1 MRKSIQRTILIA
13 AQVAAMTAAV
23 PAFASENTR
32 ATSPN
37 VFGAEL
43 GGRGLFFSG
52 FYDRMLDD
60 DLAAGFGLGAT
71 ATQQQ
76 DTGLD
81 ANQNANLLTAYAN
94 YYFTETQGS
103 LYATAGATGVLNSG
117 SVSGTKS
124 TAGGLNLNNSVLP
137 MFGIGY
143 ENRSEMGFLFRVTG
157 YVLISTN
164 VKPWAGLSFG
174 YAF

>member
-1 MRKSIQRTILIA
+1 MKKPILGMFAIVGLLA
-13 AQVAAMTAAV
+13 AL
-23 PAFASENTR
+23 PSGFASENTR

-37 VFGAEL
+37 VIGAEL

-60 DLAAGFGLGAT
+60 DLAAGFGFGAT
-71 ATQQQ
+71 GTQFR

-81 ANQNANLLTAYAN
+81 ANQNANLITAYAN
-94 YYFTETQGS
+94 YYFTQTQGS
-103 LYATAGATGVLNSG
+103 LYASAGAAGVLNSG
-117 SVSGTKS
+117 SVTLTKATASGVS
-124 TAGGLNLNNSVLP
+124 LQNAVIPILGV
-137 MFGIGY
+137 GY
-143 ENRSEMGFLFRVTG
+143 ENRNEMGFIFRIAG

-164 VKPWAGLSFG
+164 IKPWAGLSFG